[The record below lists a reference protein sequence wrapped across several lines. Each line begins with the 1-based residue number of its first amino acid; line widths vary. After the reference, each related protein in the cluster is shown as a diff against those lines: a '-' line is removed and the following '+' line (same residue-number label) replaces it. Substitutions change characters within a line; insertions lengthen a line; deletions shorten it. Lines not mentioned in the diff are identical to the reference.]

1 MYPGDSTDNVMWS
14 HVSFILLLQKKKTH
28 QNKGIDK
35 S

>member
-14 HVSFILLLQKKKTH
+14 HVSFISLLQKKTH